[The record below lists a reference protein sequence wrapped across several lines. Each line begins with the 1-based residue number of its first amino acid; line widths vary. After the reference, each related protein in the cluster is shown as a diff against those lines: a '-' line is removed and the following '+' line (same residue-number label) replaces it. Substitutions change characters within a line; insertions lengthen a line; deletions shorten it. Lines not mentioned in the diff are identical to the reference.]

1 MTWARSLGTI
11 RPVPLG
17 RSRRGLCRLVA
28 CATVAL
34 ACGTEPCTLI
44 GCYDGLVIELPASMV
59 APVRVAIDLPDGTRQ
74 EQVCPGSLGCSRTFF
89 FTDVS
94 ASSVVV
100 HVSVGD
106 APVYTVAR
114 DLEYE
119 SVYPNG
125 PGCDPGCRVAR
136 VQIKQLT

>member
-1 MTWARSLGTI
+1 MTSPRSLGTR
-11 RPVPLG
+11 RPAPFG
-17 RSRRGLCRLVA
+17 RARRGLRGLVA
-28 CATVAL
+28 CGTVAL

-44 GCYDGLVIELPASMV
+44 GCYDGLVIELPGSIV
-59 APVRVAIDLPDGTRQ
+59 DPVRVAIDLPDGTRR
-74 EQVCPGSLGCSRTFF
+74 EQVCPGSPGCSRTFF

-119 SVYPNG
+119 AVYPNG